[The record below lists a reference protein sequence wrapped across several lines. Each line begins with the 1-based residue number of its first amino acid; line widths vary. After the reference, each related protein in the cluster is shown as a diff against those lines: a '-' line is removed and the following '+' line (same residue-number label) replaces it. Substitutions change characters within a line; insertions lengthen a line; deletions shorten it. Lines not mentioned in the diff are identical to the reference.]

1 MNIWS
6 WLPVRAIC
14 SKYPKASPV
23 LGYMNPVMGVN
34 SEYQIFI
41 GNVAPTGSEVTEGGA
56 HTENNP
62 TVTRLRRTPTIIHY
76 PWSLSGNLSAMD
88 EVGLGSLFENGVQGL
103 ILERATRA
111 ILSGP
116 NTGNNFAANAN
127 SFDGL

>member
-1 MNIWS
+1 
-6 WLPVRAIC
+6 
-14 SKYPKASPV
+14 
-23 LGYMNPVMGVN
+23 MNPVMGVN
-34 SEYQIFI
+34 SEYQIYI
-41 GNVAPTGSEVTEGGA
+41 GNVAPTGSEVAEGGA

-62 TVTRLRRTPTIIHY
+62 TITRLRRTPTIIHY

-116 NTGNNFAANAN
+116 IPVPSSPITPTALTGFLPVG
-127 SFDGL
+127 SIW